1 MRTIIITINILLL
14 SLILYNFLSKGD
26 ELIENLEN
34 CDAENSKQNALT
46 AKINNQFNIL
56 DRIKK
61 ISGND
66 IEKHIIYKRS
76 FCVSDFKETYNSFG
90 GNAYGLA
97 NTLMQTAFLRPKLQ
111 SKKVKKLYFSGQLT
125 VPGPGVPPAIVSG
138 KLVSDIIINNERTF

>member
-26 ELIENLEN
+26 KLIENLEN

-61 ISGND
+61 KKNEANGIIGAALFNILISGQVQGKSQAKLKKKKDKEMDKINEAGEERD
-66 IEKHIIYKRS
+66 SIKSGSVKYIEP
-76 FCVSDFKETYNSFG
+76 D
-90 GNAYGLA
+90 
-97 NTLMQTAFLRPKLQ
+97 
-111 SKKVKKLYFSGQLT
+111 
-125 VPGPGVPPAIVSG
+125 G
-138 KLVSDIIINNERTF
+138 KLGKILGAGPEES

>member
-26 ELIENLEN
+26 KLIENLEN

-61 ISGND
+61 KKNEANG
-66 IEKHIIYKRS
+66 IIGAAL
-76 FCVSDFKETYNSFG
+76 FNI
-90 GNAYGLA
+90 L
-97 NTLMQTAFLRPKLQ
+97 L
-111 SKKVKKLYFSGQLT
+111 SGQVQGKSQAKLT
-125 VPGPGVPPAIVSG
+125 KKKDKEMDKINEAGEERDSIKSGSVKYIEPDG
-138 KLVSDIIINNERTF
+138 KLGKILGAGPEES

>member
-26 ELIENLEN
+26 KLIENLEN

-61 ISGND
+61 KKNEANG
-66 IEKHIIYKRS
+66 II
-76 FCVSDFKETYNSFG
+76 G
-90 GNAYGLA
+90 A
-97 NTLMQTAFLRPKLQ
+97 AFFNILL
-111 SKKVKKLYFSGQLT
+111 SGQVQGKSQAKLT
-125 VPGPGVPPAIVSG
+125 KKKDKEMDKINEAGEERDSIKSGSVKYIEPDG
-138 KLVSDIIINNERTF
+138 KLGKILGAGPEES

>member
-34 CDAENSKQNALT
+34 CVAEDSKQNALT

-61 ISGND
+61 
-66 IEKHIIYKRS
+66 
-76 FCVSDFKETYNSFG
+76 
-90 GNAYGLA
+90 
-97 NTLMQTAFLRPKLQ
+97 
-111 SKKVKKLYFSGQLT
+111 KKT
-125 VPGPGVPPAIVSG
+125 
-138 KLVSDIIINNERTF
+138 